1 MNSGNE
7 LPNPYSGGP
16 VVNESPKRFND
27 RWRTVLYVL
36 YIVVTV
42 AIMFVAPQPAK
53 IVAITAWLLA
63 WALFNTWHKDWAGSI
78 GGGMSFS
85 ILVITALASWIANGT
100 MRQSHA
106 QDFMHVNWSM
116 WSITQSLEDFRKSHN
131 HYPESL
137 ADVRDEDMWQDDL
150 EDAWG
155 RPFLYSTEDDNYR
168 LETLGRD
175 GVPGGTGIDTDWFCD
190 SNTHLEYGH
199 PDNRPFIPLPLWQF
213 LFETPSS
220 SVILILAVPMC
231 LIAGHGFR
239 EDAKRVKHITR
250 SMIFSGCIAALV
262 FAVVSVF
269 LSMFH
274 IAASQSGH

>member
-85 ILVITALASWIANGT
+85 ILVITALARLPQKCGN
-100 MRQSHA
+100 
-106 QDFMHVNWSM
+106 
-116 WSITQSLEDFRKSHN
+116 LLYRKNS
-131 HYPESL
+131 
-137 ADVRDEDMWQDDL
+137 
-150 EDAWG
+150 
-155 RPFLYSTEDDNYR
+155 
-168 LETLGRD
+168 
-175 GVPGGTGIDTDWFCD
+175 
-190 SNTHLEYGH
+190 
-199 PDNRPFIPLPLWQF
+199 
-213 LFETPSS
+213 
-220 SVILILAVPMC
+220 
-231 LIAGHGFR
+231 
-239 EDAKRVKHITR
+239 
-250 SMIFSGCIAALV
+250 
-262 FAVVSVF
+262 FACF
-269 LSMFH
+269 
-274 IAASQSGH
+274 